1 MRKQGVIGNM
11 KYNYRVEFLN
21 IGGHK
26 SFIFRLPDEL
36 RVVETFLN
44 SDIQSDFMGKKVLDY
59 CTQVLN
65 GQLKEKSFTSNSCS
79 TTIKSDYVQII
90 NRYAEKDNVISIET
104 LELMSLIEAFVKENK
119 KYTI

>member
-1 MRKQGVIGNM
+1 M
-11 KYNYRVEFLN
+11 KYNYRVEFLD

-65 GQLKEKSFTSNSCS
+65 GQLKEKSFTCNSCS

-119 KYTI
+119 KYTILYS